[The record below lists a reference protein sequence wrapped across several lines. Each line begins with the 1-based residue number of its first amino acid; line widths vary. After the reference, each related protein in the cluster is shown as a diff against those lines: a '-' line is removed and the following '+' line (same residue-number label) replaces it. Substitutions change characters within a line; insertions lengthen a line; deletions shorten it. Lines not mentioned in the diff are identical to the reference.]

1 MAEWEAESSSRR
13 GSTSQVA
20 DEDDDDTVY
29 VAVGKDFEENKLNL
43 VWAIENFPGKR
54 LCIIHVHQP
63 AKMIPFVGGKFPASR
78 LAQHE
83 LKEFQKLERNIM
95 LKILDDYVLFCGQL
109 DVHAD
114 KLCVEMDDVGKGIIE
129 LAYHYDIKKLV
140 MGAAANKHY
149 SEEMMDLKS
158 KKAKYIQLHVPSS
171 CQIWYICNG
180 YFICKRDST
189 CSTTNG
195 FGNSASFLQQRTD
208 GSGLELELHEV
219 SLSEENSH
227 NRDSLEES
235 SIDQLYNQLER
246 AMSEAEKFKKQAL
259 EESLRCGVAE
269 KTAVNAVRRAK
280 DLEILYAR
288 ELRCRK
294 EIEGALARE
303 KENHQ
308 RTKNQWDEERVIT
321 KDQKLLQHIQVS
333 KFDEKIKELNDE
345 RLSAVEQ
352 CKEYKKERDKL
363 QVEHDN
369 VLKLA
374 KELAEELS
382 KKQVEDASCSQMHQF
397 LSVFSLSEIHEAT
410 FNFDPILRIGRD
422 GYGNTYRA
430 NLRHTPVAIKVLNPE
445 SMQGRLEFEQEVEL
459 LSKLRHPNLAILI
472 GACSEACALVYEY
485 LPNGTLEDRLSCKD
499 NTPPLPWQARIRIA
513 TELCS
518 VLMFLHSSK
527 PHSIV
532 HGGLKP
538 GNILLDANLAC
549 KLSDFGFCRALSLC
563 ENPRGMILSHETDP
577 TGTFLYL
584 DPHFLATGEL
594 SPNSDTY
601 SFGIILLQLLTG
613 RSAFSIASE
622 VRDVIDERNL
632 SSFLDPQGGDWP
644 FVQAKQLAQL
654 ALSCCA
660 RYQSSRPDLA
670 SEVWRVLEPMRTF
683 SSPLVQ
689 FGSQE
694 GEQPPSY
701 FFCPILQEVMQDP
714 HVAAD
719 GFTYEAEALTGWL
732 ESGHNTSPM
741 TNLVL
746 DNLNLVPNRSL
757 RSAIQDWQQ
766 QHPNAIF

>member
-78 LAQHE
+78 LGQHE

-269 KTAVNAVRRAK
+269 KTAVNAVRR
-280 DLEILYAR
+280 
-288 ELRCRK
+288 
-294 EIEGALARE
+294 
-303 KENHQ
+303 
-308 RTKNQWDEERVIT
+308 
-321 KDQKLLQHIQVS
+321 
-333 KFDEKIKELNDE
+333 
-345 RLSAVEQ
+345 
-352 CKEYKKERDKL
+352 
-363 QVEHDN
+363 
-369 VLKLA
+369 
-374 KELAEELS
+374 
-382 KKQVEDASCSQMHQF
+382 
-397 LSVFSLSEIHEAT
+397 
-410 FNFDPILRIGRD
+410 
-422 GYGNTYRA
+422 
-430 NLRHTPVAIKVLNPE
+430 
-445 SMQGRLEFEQEVEL
+445 VEL

-719 GFTYEAEALTGWL
+719 GLL
-732 ESGHNTSPM
+732 MKQRH
-741 TNLVL
+741 
-746 DNLNLVPNRSL
+746 
-757 RSAIQDWQQ
+757 
-766 QHPNAIF
+766 